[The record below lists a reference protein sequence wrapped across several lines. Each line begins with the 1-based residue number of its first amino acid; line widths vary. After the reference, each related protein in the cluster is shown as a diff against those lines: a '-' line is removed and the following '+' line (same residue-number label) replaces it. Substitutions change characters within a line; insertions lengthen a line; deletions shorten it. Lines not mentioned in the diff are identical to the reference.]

1 MCQIGEVGSGEI
13 RTFSGANVQIKVPL
27 RERTFWNSAPH
38 SRFST
43 CHNTGAT
50 EVVVKKPAD
59 PAESEWLQQARA
71 GNASAFDQLMKPYR
85 KPLHTHCYR
94 MLGSPF
100 DADDALQETLLGA
113 WRGLRSF
120 EARSSLGT
128 WLNSIAT
135 RICLRMISKRPRRLT
150 SADLAAPLLSTA
162 ELGEPVQGPV
172 WLEPMPDNELL
183 HGGAVAEDPAAVVLR
198 REYVG
203 LAFVSMLQHLPGTQR
218 AVLLLREVLGYSAA
232 ETADILGTT
241 VASVNSALQRS
252 RQTVRAKT
260 PALQS
265 SEMLQVDA
273 EGLELLLQTF
283 VSAWES
289 RDVTAMVNLLAD
301 DVRFTMPP
309 LPAWF
314 SGREFVGKFFAERV
328 FETPWRLQ
336 PLGGNGQPG
345 FACYLK
351 QAGDDRFRPG
361 GVVLLSVYDGHIAA
375 IDSFLD
381 PAVCRRFGMRDE
393 LH

>member
-1 MCQIGEVGSGEI
+1 MVFDMSQHTV
-13 RTFSGANVQIKVPL
+13 RQ
-27 RERTFWNSAPH
+27 
-38 SRFST
+38 
-43 CHNTGAT
+43 
-50 EVVVKKPAD
+50 VVVKNAAD

-71 GNASAFDQLMKPYR
+71 GDTSAFDQLMKPYR

-113 WRGLRSF
+113 WRGLGSF

-135 RICLRMISKRPRRLT
+135 RICLRMISRRPRRLA
-150 SADLAAPLLSTA
+150 SGDLAPPLRSTA

-172 WLEPMPDNELL
+172 WLEPMPDSELL
-183 HGGAVAEDPAAVVLR
+183 YGSAPNEDPAAILLR
-198 REYVG
+198 REYIG
-203 LAFVSMLQHLPGTQR
+203 LAFVAMLQHLPGTQR
-218 AVLLLREVLGYSAA
+218 AVLLLREVLGYSAT

-241 VASVNSALQRS
+241 VAAVNSALQRS
-252 RQTVRAKT
+252 RQTVRAKKPT
-260 PALQS
+260 TVQS

-273 EGLELLLQTF
+273 QELELLLHAF

-328 FETPWRLQ
+328 FETPWRLHS
-336 PLGGNGQPG
+336 LRGNGQPG

-381 PAVCRRFGMRDE
+381 PAVCSRFGMRDE

>member
-1 MCQIGEVGSGEI
+1 M
-13 RTFSGANVQIKVPL
+13 
-27 RERTFWNSAPH
+27 
-38 SRFST
+38 
-43 CHNTGAT
+43 
-50 EVVVKKPAD
+50 VKKAAD

-71 GNASAFDQLMKPYR
+71 GDTSAFDQLMKPYR
-85 KPLHTHCYR
+85 KLLHNHCYR

-113 WRGLRSF
+113 WRGLGSF

-135 RICLRMISKRPRRLT
+135 RICLRMISRRPPRLV
-150 SADLAAPLLSTA
+150 SGDLAPPLRSTA

-172 WLEPMPDNELL
+172 WLEPMPDSELL
-183 HGGAVAEDPAAVVLR
+183 YGGAANEDPAAILLR
-198 REYVG
+198 REHIG
-203 LAFVSMLQHLPGTQR
+203 LAFVAMLQHLPGTQR
-218 AVLLLREVLGYSAA
+218 AVLLLREVLGYSAI

-252 RQTVRAKT
+252 RQTVRAKK
-260 PALQS
+260 PATVQS
-265 SEMLQVDA
+265 SEMLQVDPQ
-273 EGLELLLQTF
+273 ELELLLQSF

-328 FETPWRLQ
+328 FETPWRLHS
-336 PLGGNGQPG
+336 LRGNGQPG

-351 QAGDDRFRPG
+351 QTGDDRFRPG

-393 LH
+393 FHQEFFATER

>member
-1 MCQIGEVGSGEI
+1 MSQHAA
-13 RTFSGANVQIKVPL
+13 RQA
-27 RERTFWNSAPH
+27 A
-38 SRFST
+38 
-43 CHNTGAT
+43 
-50 EVVVKKPAD
+50 VKKPAN
-59 PAESEWLQQARA
+59 PAESEWLRQARA
-71 GNASAFDQLMKPYR
+71 GDASAFDQLMKPYR

-100 DADDALQETLLGA
+100 DADDALQETLLAA
-113 WRGLRSF
+113 WRGLGSF
-120 EARSSLGT
+120 EARSSLAT

-150 SADLAAPLLSTA
+150 SGDLAAPLRSTA
-162 ELGEPVQGPV
+162 ELGEPVPGPV
-172 WLEPMPDNELL
+172 WMEPMPESEL
-183 HGGAVAEDPAAVVLR
+183 AASEDPAAILLR
-198 REYVG
+198 REHIG
-203 LAFVSMLQHLPGTQR
+203 LAFVALLQHLPGMQR

-241 VASVNSALQRS
+241 VASANSALQRS
-252 RQTVRAKT
+252 RQTMRAKT
-260 PALQS
+260 PATVQS
-265 SEMLQVDA
+265 GEMPHVDA
-273 EGLELLLQTF
+273 QGLEPLLHSF

-289 RDVTAMVNLLAD
+289 RDLTAMVNLLAE

-314 SGREFVGKFFAERV
+314 SGRAFVGKFFAERV

-336 PLGGNGQPG
+336 PLRGNGQPG

-361 GVVLLSVYDGHIAA
+361 GVVLLSIANGHITA

-381 PAVCRRFGMRDE
+381 PAVCRRFGMHDE
-393 LH
+393 VQ